1 LLSIPA
7 DDVGVAVVRRPAP
20 GPARPHAR
28 CVGRVPP
35 GPALPGDPSVESPAR
50 AAWWDAALY
59 GASALLAAVAVYAD
73 YIPLQRQWARVAL
86 GPYAAATAV
95 AVLLMVRWR
104 RQPPRRP
111 LRTRTVLA
119 LAVLVGAALVP
130 LTLEVGW
137 RARHGDAFH
146 AQSEVLLI
154 EQGAGALLHGVNP
167 YAVSHEGGSLA
178 GYPSA
183 VREHI
188 PYLPGAFAFGLARAL
203 LGPGLLAD
211 ARVGILLVSLT
222 VALLASCSSAAPE
235 PGGFGP

>member
-1 LLSIPA
+1 MS
-7 DDVGVAVVRRPAP
+7 RPAP
-20 GPARPHAR
+20 SPAPATARYAWHRRLGPAPLRPPPPVPAAR
-28 CVGRVPP
+28 
-35 GPALPGDPSVESPAR
+35 E
-50 AAWWDAALY
+50 AWWDAALY

-154 EQGAGALLHGVNP
+154 EQGAGRSCTASTPTPSPTKADHWRAIPPPFENTSLTCPARSPSGWRAP
-167 YAVSHEGGSLA
+167 CWDPGSL
-178 GYPSA
+178 PT
-183 VREHI
+183 
-188 PYLPGAFAFGLARAL
+188 PG
-203 LGPGLLAD
+203 
-211 ARVGILLVSLT
+211 S
-222 VALLASCSSAAPE
+222 ASCSSR
-235 PGGFGP
+235 

>member
-154 EQGAGALLHGVNP
+154 EQGAGRSCTASTPTPSPTKADHWRAIPPPFENTSLTCPARSPSGWRAP
-167 YAVSHEGGSLA
+167 CWDPGSL
-178 GYPSA
+178 PT
-183 VREHI
+183 
-188 PYLPGAFAFGLARAL
+188 PG
-203 LGPGLLAD
+203 
-211 ARVGILLVSLT
+211 S
-222 VALLASCSSAAPE
+222 ASCSSR
-235 PGGFGP
+235 